1 MDIWICFQI
10 CGAPVTWRSKKQAC
24 VALSIAE
31 AEYVALSSA
40 AQAEAEYVAL
50 SSAAQESIWLRR
62 LTGSPPKT
70 ATIIYEDNQS
80 AIAMTKNPQFHGRA
94 KHIDIKYHFIR
105 EEVNAGH
112 IKLKYCPTDEMTA
125 DMSTKP
131 LSGEQFCKL
140 RTKAGLSQREEECWK
155 LLHL

>member
-24 VALSIAE
+24 VALSN
-31 AEYVALSSA
+31 
-40 AQAEAEYVAL
+40 AEAEYVAL

-62 LTGSPPKT
+62 LTGSPLKT

-94 KHIDIKYHFIR
+94 EHIDIKYHFIR

-125 DMSTKP
+125 DMFTKP
-131 LSGEQFCKL
+131 LSEQFCKL
-140 RTKAGLSQREEECWK
+140 RTKA
-155 LLHL
+155 